1 MPESVSMSEQIH
13 LEVVTPERKIFEAE
27 VDRVE
32 VPGLDGELG
41 ILPGHTDLV
50 SQLKPAGLLTY
61 HIGNET
67 GEMAISDGLVEISA
81 NHVTVLANKASRPE
95 DIDLA
100 RALKMREHAEQQLQ
114 RALADPDG
122 DIVRAS
128 IEVERAS
135 VDLLLAEKTR

>member
-1 MPESVSMSEQIH
+1 MAEQIH
-13 LEVVTPERKIFEAE
+13 LEVVTPERKIFEAD

-41 ILPGHTDLV
+41 ILPGHTELV

-67 GEMAISDGLVEISA
+67 GEMAISDGLVEIGSDR
-81 NHVTVLANKASRPE
+81 VTVLANKAARPE

-100 RALKMREHAEQQLQ
+100 RALKLKERAEQEMQ
-114 RALADPDG
+114 RALADPDA
-122 DIVRAS
+122 DIIRAA
-128 IEVERAS
+128 IELERAS
-135 VDLLLAEKTR
+135 VELLVAERAR